1 MSTYF
6 GVDSFFR
13 ADTKLQP
20 NLTLYEWVVRNQ
32 SMPKFWGRTLDGKEA
47 LTCEEISFL
56 HEKGTKIAMI
66 YNGAEK
72 DSMSTEENGIDD
84 AKNIH
89 YMLQSIAPSLPEN
102 KAVFLLIAEDYN
114 PSADYLIAF
123 ASILNENGHIA
134 GFYAITDSN
143 LHNFNH
149 AFAQAFLKAPEIMQR
164 CLIWAREPVM
174 LDFEPK
180 ADKREAHTPP
190 PNEWKPFS
198 PSCLSRSD
206 IAFWQYD
213 RHKDPVYNTEDGLI
227 DYNINLAR
235 NSDLILDYCW

>member
-114 PSADYLIAF
+114 PRLLLMSGNPFLPPVCHEATSLFGNMTDTRIPYT
-123 ASILNENGHIA
+123 ILRMG
-134 GFYAITDSN
+134 
-143 LHNFNH
+143 
-149 AFAQAFLKAPEIMQR
+149 
-164 CLIWAREPVM
+164 
-174 LDFEPK
+174 
-180 ADKREAHTPP
+180 
-190 PNEWKPFS
+190 
-198 PSCLSRSD
+198 
-206 IAFWQYD
+206 
-213 RHKDPVYNTEDGLI
+213 
-227 DYNINLAR
+227 
-235 NSDLILDYCW
+235 